1 MDVLPTRGTPTMTME
16 QMFYGSITLVVM
28 LLGIIG
34 KMGWH
39 WVRNREKAV
48 QLEERDKKLQE
59 QEMSLVKE
67 RITRVEA
74 HGESLKEGRQHFKDL
89 DNKTE
94 SLEKHKLD
102 RSEFDRYCVTNER
115 EHARIELGIDKLGER
130 IDTLANKFDDM
141 REDWKQHAARVEGQA
156 AAITNIAAKVVNR
169 EVLGSEK

>member
-1 MDVLPTRGTPTMTME
+1 MTME
-16 QMFYGSITLVVM
+16 QMFYGSITLIVM

-48 QLEERDKKLQE
+48 QLEERDKKLHE
-59 QEMSLVKE
+59 QELAILKE
-67 RITRVEA
+67 RVTKVETTDVSRA
-74 HGESLKEGRQHFKDL
+74 SSMQEGRVHFKEL
-89 DNKTE
+89 DTKTD

-141 REDWKQHAARVEGQA
+141 REDWKSHAARVEGQA
-156 AAITNIAAKVVNR
+156 AAMANIAAKVVNK